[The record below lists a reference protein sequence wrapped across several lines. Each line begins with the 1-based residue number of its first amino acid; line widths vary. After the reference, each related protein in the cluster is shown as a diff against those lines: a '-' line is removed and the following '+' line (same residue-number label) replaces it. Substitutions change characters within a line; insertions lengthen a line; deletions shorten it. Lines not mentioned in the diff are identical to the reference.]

1 VLLTKSIIA
10 ATIFCFYANFQ
21 SVDYLFTE
29 QIQLITRIK
38 QIR

>member
-10 ATIFCFYANFQ
+10 ATIFCIHANFQ

-29 QIQLITRIK
+29 QIQLITKIK